1 MSFPMPPDVNQNKNY
16 NPDESAHY
24 PKFSEVHKY
33 PDPYKNV
40 GQRINTNPKKYVT
53 QKEQPKYKPKV
64 NPNQKVNK
72 HKHHV
77 KKVPVP
83 VTKYV
88 AVPVGPPMLVPVIT
102 QGLAPVYPQPQPQ
115 IQPQQMVYPPP
126 PQYGNYNYGVPP
138 NYYYDNNVR
147 VIPPG
152 YHRDYTA
159 GYSPL
164 GDFIDDIQN
173 LF

>member
-1 MSFPMPPDVNQNKNY
+1 
-16 NPDESAHY
+16 
-24 PKFSEVHKY
+24 
-33 PDPYKNV
+33 
-40 GQRINTNPKKYVT
+40 
-53 QKEQPKYKPKV
+53 
-64 NPNQKVNK
+64 
-72 HKHHV
+72 
-77 KKVPVP
+77 
-83 VTKYV
+83 
-88 AVPVGPPMLVPVIT
+88 MLVPVIT

-115 IQPQQMVYPPP
+115 PQIQPQPIPYPP
-126 PQYGNYNYGVPP
+126 PQYGNYNYGAPP

-164 GDFIDDIQN
+164 GDFVDDIQN

>member
-1 MSFPMPPDVNQNKNY
+1 MICGLEEISSGELFINRVYSNELPPKDRDIAMVFQSYALYPHMSVFDNIAFGLK
-16 NPDESAHY
+16 
-24 PKFSEVHKY
+24 
-33 PDPYKNV
+33 
-40 GQRINTNPKKYVT
+40 I
-53 QKEQPKYKPKV
+53 
-64 NPNQKVNK
+64 
-72 HKHHV
+72 

-88 AVPVGPPMLVPVIT
+88 AVPVGPPMLVPVVT

-115 IQPQQMVYPPP
+115 PPIPPPQVPYPP
-126 PQYGNYNYGVPP
+126 PQYGNYNYAPPP
-138 NYYYDNNVR
+138 NYYYGNNVR

-159 GYSPL
+159 RYSPL
-164 GDFIDDIQN
+164 GNIIDDIQN